1 MPQRQRADAVGVR
14 SITVSRWE
22 TGWNPL
28 PPLAVTALRL
38 LAEREGVSPS
48 TSARL
53 TRRVSHRRAG

>member
-1 MPQRQRADAVGVR
+1 MTQRQRADALGVR

-22 TGWNPL
+22 TGWNPI

-53 TRRVSHRRAG
+53 TRRAHRRAG